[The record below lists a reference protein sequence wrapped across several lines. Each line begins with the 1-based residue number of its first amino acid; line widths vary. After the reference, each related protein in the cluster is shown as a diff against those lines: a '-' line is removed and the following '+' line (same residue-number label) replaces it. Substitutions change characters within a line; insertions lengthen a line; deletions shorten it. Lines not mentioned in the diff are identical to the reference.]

1 MSDTTRRHRGLVKLM
16 ALARRSAEAASRRLA
31 ELEASRLGVGKALD
45 LLEAAIRTEEAV
57 ALGRTEIGFR
67 DLAGYL
73 AGASEKRAGLIATCR
88 SLDAEISVAR
98 ETLALA
104 EVERRKL
111 DHLADL
117 RAETLRKRRAKRES
131 LLLEDAGRQRAARRS
146 SRF

>member
-1 MSDTTRRHRGLVKLM
+1 MSDTTRRYRGLLKLM
-16 ALARRSAEAASRRLA
+16 ALARRSAETASRRLA
-31 ELEASRLGVGKALD
+31 ELEASRRSVGKALD

-57 ALGRTEIGFR
+57 ALGRTEIPFR

-73 AGASEKRAGLIATCR
+73 AGAAEKRAGLMATCR
-88 SLDAEISVAR
+88 SLDAEISAAR
-98 ETLALA
+98 EALAAA

-117 RAETLRKRRAKRES
+117 RAERLRKRRAKRES
-131 LLLEDAGRQRAARRS
+131 LLLEDAGRRRAAKPS